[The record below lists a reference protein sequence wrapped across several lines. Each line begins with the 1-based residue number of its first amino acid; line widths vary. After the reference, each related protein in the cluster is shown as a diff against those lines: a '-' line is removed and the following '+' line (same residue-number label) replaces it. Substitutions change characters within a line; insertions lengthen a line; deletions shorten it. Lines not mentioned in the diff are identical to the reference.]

1 MSKFNILTKYIL
13 MIQSDNIGK
22 WIVDKKNDGTL
33 EHPIQ
38 MPFVGYSRMVDSFQE
53 DLYKFCDEHPEF
65 DHTRYGETLESNNIE
80 WSTESM
86 KATDVSILDEK
97 CVIALLIGASRA
109 ERFCDGALLNFF
121 ESGCIL
127 KWLERLKAID

>member
-22 WIVDKKNDGTL
+22 WIVDKVNDGTL

-38 MPFVGYSRMVDSFQE
+38 MPFVGYSKMVESFQE

-86 KATDVSILDEK
+86 NAADVSILDEK

-127 KWLERLKAID
+127 KWLERLRTID